1 MKLDRI
7 ILKNYRGFAGEH
19 EIPID
24 RLTAFV
30 GRNDAGKS
38 SIMDALGAFFEHP
51 LCKPDT
57 SDVCVYVEAPGEMRI
72 GCVFSDLPDKIVLDA
87 AVETSLAN
95 EYLLDADGKLE
106 IHKVWSVEDAK
117 LGRLKTVV
125 VAQHPTAESF
135 NELLQTKRPALQKKA
150 KDLGVADNVNLNEN
164 PSLRKGI
171 WDACPDLKLAKAEI
185 QIDKEDAKTI
195 GEQVAKH
202 FPAFALFRADRP
214 STDEDAEVQDPLKVA
229 IQQAIAE
236 LEPDFEAIKNKVRE
250 KAIDVAERTLKK
262 LNDFDKTLAETL
274 EPNFS
279 KALKWDSVFKL
290 SLDGDDGISVNKRGS
305 GVRRLIL
312 FSFFRAEAERLREQS
327 SKKDII
333 YAIEEPETAQHPA
346 NQRKVIE
353 ALLTIAETDGHQVL
367 LTTHVPGL
375 AGMLPV
381 ASIRYVKAE
390 TKKQRSV
397 SIGADAVLAE
407 IAKELGIL
415 PDKRAR
421 VVVCVEGPTDIHF
434 LHRIGHLL
442 HTEDPSRPNLASDHR
457 IALIL
462 LGGSTLRQWVD
473 GHLLRNIGLPEV
485 HIYDRDMPKPDGTYK
500 YQDAVNSV
508 NARGDGSKAFL
519 TVKREMENYLH
530 PDALTET
537 FAACALNPVVVNITD
552 DCDVE
557 QEVANQL
564 GCGKVQ
570 RRAIKSWLSQEAAD
584 RMTIARL
591 DARNGKVEIVGWLT
605 EIASHL

>member
-7 ILKNYRGFAGEH
+7 ILKNFRGFAGEH
-19 EIPID
+19 QISLD

-38 SIMDALGAFFEHP
+38 SILDALGAFFEHP

-57 SDVCVYVEAPGEMRI
+57 SDVCVFVETPGEVRI
-72 GCVFSDLPDKIVLDA
+72 GVVFSDLPDKIVLDA
-87 AVETSLAN
+87 AVETTLAG

-106 IHKVWSVEDAK
+106 IHRVWTVKDGK
-117 LGRLKTVV
+117 LGGMKTVV
-125 VAQHPTAESF
+125 VANHPTADGF
-135 NELLQTKRPALQKKA
+135 NDLLQTKRPALQKRA
-150 KDLGVADNVNLNEN
+150 KDLNVADQVNLNEN

-171 WDACPDLKLAKAEI
+171 WAACPDLKLGKVEI
-185 QIDKEDAKTI
+185 QIDKEDAKAI
-195 GEQVAKH
+195 GEQIAKH

-250 KAIDVAERTLKK
+250 KAVSVAERTLKK
-262 LNDFDKTLAETL
+262 LNDFDKALAETL

-327 SKKDII
+327 AKKDII

-353 ALLTIAETDGHQVL
+353 ALLAIAETDGHQVL

-381 ASIRYVKAE
+381 ASIRYVKAV
-390 TKKQRSV
+390 TKKQRTV
-397 SIGADAVLAE
+397 SIGDDAVLAE

-421 VVVCVEGPTDIHF
+421 VVVCVEGPNDIHF
-434 LHRIGHLL
+434 LQRIGRLL
-442 HTEDPSRPNLASDHR
+442 HAEDPTRPNLESDPR
-457 IALIL
+457 IAIIL
-462 LGGSTLRQWVD
+462 LGGETLKQWVD

-485 HIYDRDMPKPDGTYK
+485 HIYDRDMPKPDGTYNH
-500 YQDAVNSV
+500 QNAVNVV

-530 PDALTET
+530 PDAITET
-537 FAACALNPVVVNITD
+537 FATCAPNPVVVNITD

-557 QEVANQL
+557 HEVANQL

-591 DARNGKVEIVGWLT
+591 DARNGKAEMVGWLT
-605 EIASHL
+605 EIAAHL